1 MSTAPQASHRIAGGE
16 LLTAAARTLEL
27 VMQVAAACQ
36 GGMSA
41 REGEIEFLAHVIA
54 EAGGHARLR
63 PVVIDQAG
71 DVRMRLLAHY
81 DQAEQIS
88 AGTRAA
94 AALVDRWTLSLAYGD
109 DELPRE
115 VTAAISACIGSCVAV
130 AVSLA
135 AATDAITPTA
145 AALARQPSLLTEAG
159 PAVGMCRRF
168 ILAAHGSLTGL
179 VDDLESAGRLCRSS
193 PVLRLVDGGTS

>member
-1 MSTAPQASHRIAGGE
+1 MSAAAQAGHRIGGGE

-54 EAGGHARLR
+54 EAGGQARLR

-94 AALVDRWTLSLAYGD
+94 AALVDRWTLSLAYGGD
-109 DELPRE
+109 ARE
-115 VTAAISACIGSCVAV
+115 VTAAISACIGSCVAF

-145 AALARQPSLLTEAG
+145 SALASQPSLLTEAG

>member
-1 MSTAPQASHRIAGGE
+1 MSAAPQASHRIAGGE

-54 EAGGHARLR
+54 EAGGQARLR

-94 AALVDRWTLSLAYGD
+94 AALVDRWTLSLAYGGD
-109 DELPRE
+109 ARE

-145 AALARQPSLLTEAG
+145 SALASQPSLLTEAG

>member
-1 MSTAPQASHRIAGGE
+1 MSAAPQASHLIAGGE

-54 EAGGHARLR
+54 EAGGQARLR

-94 AALVDRWTLSLAYGD
+94 AALVDRWTLSLAYGGD
-109 DELPRE
+109 ARE
-115 VTAAISACIGSCVAV
+115 VTAAISACIGSCVAF

-145 AALARQPSLLTEAG
+145 SALASQPSLLTEAG

>member
-1 MSTAPQASHRIAGGE
+1 MCIRDSDRGRRCRFAGRQAADGSAPRCSRCAGGDDGPVAVSAAPQASHRIAGGE

-41 REGEIEFLAHVIA
+41 REGEIEFLAHVIV

-81 DQAEQIS
+81 DQAEQI
-88 AGTRAA
+88 
-94 AALVDRWTLSLAYGD
+94 LSL
-109 DELPRE
+109 
-115 VTAAISACIGSCVAV
+115 IHI
-130 AVSLA
+130 
-135 AATDAITPTA
+135 
-145 AALARQPSLLTEAG
+145 
-159 PAVGMCRRF
+159 
-168 ILAAHGSLTGL
+168 
-179 VDDLESAGRLCRSS
+179 
-193 PVLRLVDGGTS
+193 

>member
-1 MSTAPQASHRIAGGE
+1 MSAAAQAGHRIGGGE

-54 EAGGHARLR
+54 EAGGQARLR

-94 AALVDRWTLSLAYGD
+94 AALVDRWTLSLAYGGD
-109 DELPRE
+109 ARE

-145 AALARQPSLLTEAG
+145 SALASQPSLLTEAS

>member
-1 MSTAPQASHRIAGGE
+1 MSQDEQYDEGFAEG
-16 LLTAAARTLEL
+16 
-27 VMQVAAACQ
+27 VAA
-36 GGMSA
+36 
-41 REGEIEFLAHVIA
+41 GEDRAADIEAHIQD
-54 EAGGHARLR
+54 EAASR
-63 PVVIDQAG
+63 PVSYTHL
-71 DVRMRLLAHY
+71 DVYKR
-81 DQAEQIS
+81 QEQIS

-145 AALARQPSLLTEAG
+145 AALAAQPSLLTEAG